1 MPLSNIAKLL
11 QTAMAAGD
19 MSQAQ
24 DLISALQSER
34 QSLEQYLSDEG
45 F

>member
-1 MPLSNIAKLL
+1 
-11 QTAMAAGD
+11 

-24 DLISALQSER
+24 DLISALHSER